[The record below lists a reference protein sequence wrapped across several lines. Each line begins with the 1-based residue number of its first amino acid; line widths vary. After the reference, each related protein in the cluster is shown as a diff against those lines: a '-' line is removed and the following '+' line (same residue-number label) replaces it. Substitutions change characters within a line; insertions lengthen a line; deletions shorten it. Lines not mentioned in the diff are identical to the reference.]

1 MTHMLGVM
9 PNLDRD
15 KLLKDCLDMAQREAA
30 NVARRSVVGA
40 VKALVAASATGAT
53 GVERARFSD
62 AADSLHRA
70 ITAIAESFP
79 KFLREEI
86 ILPGASSPGGKAFS
100 FDSLELMAEDQV
112 DDTVELVRGQQAVQA
127 IVEPELVQLN
137 ALVSGLQ
144 GYEEVKAESNPLR
157 PELWVKAL
165 HRSLGRGGASASAR
179 ALWMQSLCPAFGPE
193 LAALYRLICDHILKQ
208 GVAAAAYKVS
218 APKHETRRR
227 VEAARLTLRDLKKLL
242 VSATLNEG
250 DTQGLSRPAGQ
261 TLNGMTMPAAMVA
274 LEGMNKLDDVV
285 RRMQERWR
293 SGIWHAEKTDGKTQ
307 EAGVEYT
314 PTQTL
319 AREVLHQMV
328 DNIVSDPRLL
338 PDVQH
343 LIRKLEPTLMQLV
356 MHDQRFF
363 TDKRHPARALLEE
376 VTQRSLAWPRESTA
390 GFNEFFAPLHEALD
404 LLAGMSVQDAEPFE
418 FTLHTLRQSWGEAE
432 ERARRQRASVAKA
445 LIKAD
450 ARNHAAA
457 TVAAR
462 LRDRFDV
469 ASAPP
474 EVRRFLLGPWSQ
486 VIASAQLGEP
496 TAPDPGGYE
505 ALVGDIVWSA
515 QPRLAA
521 QDLARLHDISGSLA
535 GAMRRALT
543 GIGISGKEVE
553 PFLATLTTAH
563 AKAMRGETS
572 DDAGSARHAQEQM
585 IDWDAD
591 ALPWLTPEE
600 VQDSMMMQATDFAST
615 QHDTRSHHGGNAAVT
630 EIASGDYI
638 EVMVRGAWARWKLA
652 WTSPHGTMMM
662 FTDAGGRP
670 ESVTRV
676 TLAKMFD
683 AGNARRIAGGSV
695 VDSALNPVAQAALVN
710 SSQESSSQSPM

>member
-1 MTHMLGVM
+1 M

-30 NVARRSVVGA
+30 DVVRRAVAGA
-40 VKALVAASATGAT
+40 VKALVAASATGAS
-53 GVERARFSD
+53 GAERATLSG

-70 ITAIAESFP
+70 AGVIAESFP
-79 KFLREEI
+79 KFLREEM

-127 IVEPELVQLN
+127 IVEPELVQLS
-137 ALVSGLQ
+137 ALVSALQ
-144 GYEEVKAESNPLR
+144 GREEVKADSNPLR

-165 HRSLGRGGASASAR
+165 HRSLGRGGVSASVR
-179 ALWMQSLCPAFGPE
+179 ALWMQYLCPTFGPE
-193 LAALYRLICDHILKQ
+193 LAALYRRICDHILAQ

-218 APKHETRRR
+218 APKHEARRKA
-227 VEAARLTLRDLKKLL
+227 EATRLTLRDLKKLL
-242 VSATLNEG
+242 VSATQDEG
-250 DTQGLSRPAGQ
+250 DTAGLSRPAGQ

-285 RRMQERWR
+285 RRMQDRWR
-293 SGIWHAEKTDGKTQ
+293 SGIWHAEKAPANTEQ
-307 EAGVEYT
+307 AGIEYT

-328 DNIVSDPRLL
+328 ENITSDPRLL

-343 LIRKLEPTLMQLV
+343 LITKLEPVLMQLV

-376 VTQRSLAWPRESTA
+376 VTQRSLAWPRENTA

-404 LLAGMSVQDAEPFE
+404 MLAGMSVQDAEPFE
-418 FTLHTLRQSWGEAE
+418 FTLHTLRQSWGDAE
-432 ERARRQRASVAKA
+432 ERARRQRAAVAKA

-457 TVAAR
+457 AAAAR

-486 VIASAQLGEP
+486 VIASAKLNDP
-496 TAPDPGGYE
+496 DAVDPGGFE
-505 ALVGDIVWSA
+505 ALVGQIVWSA
-515 QPRLAA
+515 QPRLAV
-521 QDLARLHDISGSLA
+521 QDLVRLHELAGSLT
-535 GAMRRALT
+535 GTMRRALAA
-543 GIGISGKEVE
+543 IGISGAEVE
-553 PFLATLTTAH
+553 PFLATLATAH
-563 AKAMRGETS
+563 AKALRGDTS
-572 DDAGSARHAQEQM
+572 ADTGSVKHAEEQM

-600 VQDSMMMQATDFAST
+600 VQDSMMMQPTDFAST
-615 QHDTRSHHGGNAAVT
+615 QRDTRSAQGGRSGGHAAAD
-630 EIASGDYI
+630 ELASGDYI

-670 ESVTRV
+670 ESLTRV
-676 TLAKMFD
+676 SLAKMFD
-683 AGNARRIAGGSV
+683 AGNARRIGGGSV
-695 VDSALNPVAQAALVN
+695 VDSALNAVAQAALEN
-710 SSQESSSQSPM
+710 SSQMGAGQSPM